1 MSISEVRSSK
11 LLSPRV
17 IDWLVLIGLLALVVA
32 LRVPAL
38 FRAEINMDDSN
49 FLTMGRMLI
58 RGAMPY
64 VDFWDHNPLGGI
76 ALFGLAGRIFGYSYL
91 TLRWLTIAA
100 VAVEAFLL
108 YRLGSVLGRRARI
121 AGVVAAVVWAI
132 YSMNNLGLAADR
144 IFFHLPLITLAMY
157 WYAAQPPLASLTGE
171 ARSLR
176 PLSTPK
182 LLTIGL
188 FIAFSMQT
196 KYLFP
201 LDYAALALLIAF
213 DAWQAERGHT
223 RRIATQIGRAWGLLI
238 APAVVV
244 LILNIGY
251 FAAHGLLG
259 QYIHANFTANAI
271 YAANTPNSLGR
282 VVQRLAQQLVGNPLA
297 WLGLFMTPLY
307 LLLVKDVDRTEKRA
321 FAIAGLWFLFPL
333 LGIVMAKR
341 MDGHHFI
348 QLLPP
353 LSLLTGLV
361 GAGVLRAGRAPADR
375 RNALAV
381 LLILLSAFLPTLYVD
396 LSATGGMVFRHFVRG
411 QPWPQDANVGIGRY
425 LQAHIGPGESLFVL
439 DYNPVLY
446 TMVDAPVATPYPF
459 IVFLIDEWYAP
470 AVGIDQEQALKAI
483 MARQPTYVVVQAR
496 PNREFTNQHLRQP
509 LADDLAADYTLEQ
522 TLPGVETYT
531 NQPVDV
537 LIYRRNPTS

>member
-1 MSISEVRSSK
+1 MSGRA
-11 LLSPRV
+11 LQGRHGLSPRA
-17 IDWLVLIGLLALVVA
+17 IDWLVLISLTALVVA

-38 FRAEINMDDSN
+38 FRTEINMDDSN
-49 FLTMGRMLI
+49 FLTMGRMLM

-91 TLRWLTIAA
+91 TLRWLTIVA

-108 YRLGSVLGRRARI
+108 YRLGSVLGRRARS

-157 WYAAQPPLASLTGE
+157 WYAAQPPFAGE
-171 ARSLR
+171 AGPLR

-213 DAWQAERGHT
+213 DAWQAQRGQP
-223 RRIATQIGRAWGLLI
+223 RRIAGQIGRAWGLLI

-251 FAAHGLLG
+251 FAAHGLFG
-259 QYIHANFTANAI
+259 EFIHANFTANAI
-271 YAANTPNSLGR
+271 YAANTPSSLGR
-282 VVQRLAQQLVGNPLA
+282 VAQRFVQQLVGNPLA
-297 WLGLFMTPLY
+297 WLGLLMAPLY
-307 LLLVKDVDRTEKRA
+307 LLLVKDADRAEKRA
-321 FAIAGLWFLFPL
+321 FAVAGLWFLFPL

-341 MDGHHFI
+341 MDGHHFL

-361 GAGVLRAGRAPADR
+361 VAGVLRAGRAPADR

-396 LSATGGMVFRHFVRG
+396 LSATGSMVFRHVVRG

-425 LQAHIGPGESLFVL
+425 LQEHIGPGESLFVV
-439 DYNPVLY
+439 DYNPVIY
-446 TMVDAPVATPYPF
+446 TLVDAPVATPYPF
-459 IVFLIDEWYAP
+459 IVFLIDEWYGP
-470 AVGIDQEQALKAI
+470 VVGIDQEQALQAI

-496 PNREFTNQHLRQP
+496 PNREFTNQHLQQP
-509 LADDLAADYTLEQ
+509 LADDLAADYALEQ

-531 NQPVDV
+531 NRPVDV
-537 LIYRRNPTS
+537 LIYRHNPRP